1 MASEQELIAAAKDG
15 SHAAFAA
22 LVERYQ
28 DGLYRFLRLR
38 CASVGDTED
47 ALQDTFVGAW
57 RYLASYDARWRFSTW
72 LYRIAVRQAARR
84 PAACERLAQDP
95 ADPGADPLAD
105 CIEDD
110 GRRNVWLTAREKL
123 TADGHTVLWLH
134 YAEDMAVK
142 DVARVMGRSVSW
154 VKVNLYRARR
164 RLARE
169 LETEDAT

>member
-1 MASEQELIAAAKDG
+1 MTSEQELIAAAKDG

-28 DGLYRFLRLR
+28 DGLYRFLCVR
-38 CASVGDTED
+38 CASVGDAED

-57 RYLASYDARWRFSTW
+57 RYLASYDPRWRFSTW

-84 PAACERLAQDP
+84 PAAGEPLAEEP

-110 GRRNVWLTAREKL
+110 GRRNVWLTARERL
-123 TADGHTVLWLH
+123 SADAHTVLWLH

-142 DVARVMGRSVSW
+142 DVARAMGRSVSW
-154 VKVNLYRARR
+154 VKVNLFRARR
-164 RLARE
+164 QMARE
-169 LETEDAT
+169 LGKEDAK

>member
-15 SHAAFAA
+15 SHSAFAA

-28 DGLYRFLRLR
+28 DGLYRFLRVR
-38 CASVGDTED
+38 CASVGDAED

-57 RYLASYDARWRFSTW
+57 RYLASYDPRWRFGTW
-72 LYRIAVRQAARR
+72 LYAIAVREAAGR
-84 PAACERLAQDP
+84 PAASEPLAHEP
-95 ADPGADPLAD
+95 ADPGADPLDD

-110 GRRNVWLTAREKL
+110 GRRNIWLTAREKL
-123 TADGHTVLWLH
+123 TPDGHTVLWLH

-142 DVARVMGRSVSW
+142 DVARAMGRSVSW

-169 LETEDAT
+169 LGTEDAT